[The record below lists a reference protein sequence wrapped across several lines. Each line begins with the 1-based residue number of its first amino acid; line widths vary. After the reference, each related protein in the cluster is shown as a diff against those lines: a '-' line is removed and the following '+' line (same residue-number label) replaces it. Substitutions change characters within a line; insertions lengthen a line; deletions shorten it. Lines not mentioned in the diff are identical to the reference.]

1 MNALSEKL
9 PVLRMLGEGLLRL
22 VYPAVC
28 HICLETLESGHS
40 SFCARCRCA
49 LETDSFP
56 ACWRCGSTIGPH
68 EEVTGGCKTCR
79 GASFHFSRVHRLGP
93 YEGLLRE
100 VVLRMKLQAGE
111 SLATAMGS
119 LFAKRLESAVASARP
134 DAIVAIPLH
143 WRRRLA
149 RGYNQSEALAR
160 ATARH
165 LHIPLLPGTLV
176 RLANTKQQVGLSAT
190 ERRTNV
196 RGAFAVRKAGPFLG
210 KRVLL
215 MDDVMTTNSTASEA
229 AGVLRKAGAVE
240 VVVGVLA
247 HRTI

>member
-9 PVLRMLGEGLLRL
+9 PVFRMLGEGLLRL

-40 SFCARCRCA
+40 SFCAQCRSA

-56 ACWRCGSTIGPH
+56 SCWRCGSTIGPH
-68 EEVTGGCKTCR
+68 EEVTDGCKSCR
-79 GASFHFSRVHRLGP
+79 GTSFHFSRVHRLGP

-111 SLATAMGS
+111 SLAIAMGS
-119 LFAKRLESAVASARP
+119 LFAKRLEIAVASARP
-134 DAIVAIPLH
+134 DAIIAIPLH
-143 WRRRLA
+143 WRRRLT

-165 LHIPLLPGTLV
+165 LHIPFLPRRLV
-176 RLANTKQQVGLSAT
+176 RLRDTKQQVGLSAT
-190 ERRTNV
+190 QRRANV
-196 RGAFAVRKAGPFLG
+196 RDAFAAKKAGTLLG

-215 MDDVMTTNSTASEA
+215 MDDVMTTNSTTSEA
-229 AGVLRKAGAVE
+229 ASVLLKSGAAE
-240 VVVGVLA
+240 VVVAVLA
-247 HRTI
+247 HRSI